1 MPFREFS
8 SVISSACD
16 LLSTSPPPL
25 ACVWHHH
32 YPSRPFSRPIPR
44 SEATLDVGTT
54 SPSPSPPPCDLGEN
68 GQISRAWDFT
78 NASLRSMK
86 HAMDATMTRTQHERV
101 TNMTHAAAM
110 TTRTSLFLFVL
121 GDVVTMQTLQS
132 LQTTVSGL
140 ASGLRALSTCI

>member
-1 MPFREFS
+1 MDRVAALSNSRPHAICS
-8 SVISSACD
+8 PPQHPPTHASITCVT
-16 LLSTSPPPL
+16 LLGPLIGQYLAPKPPTTSPPP
-25 ACVWHHH
+25 HRRRRH
-32 YPSRPFSRPIPR
+32 
-44 SEATLDVGTT
+44 
-54 SPSPSPPPCDLGEN
+54 PPVIWEGKMVKSL
-68 GQISRAWDFT
+68 DFT

-86 HAMDATMTRTQHERV
+86 HATDTTMTRTQHERV